1 MDLVGVHA
9 VIAFRQ
15 ILLQQQGVVVLL
27 HKIAVGVPLAEL
39 ADADVHHTEHAGKG
53 HHRRRHALGKAAVC
67 PPFLA
72 DQTVEQQ
79 SAQAKA
85 QHHEILAG
93 VLEHTQ
99 RPGAGVVVQ
108 HGHQC
113 KGQRSQHDPAKAPG
127 RGVQI
132 GVVIF
137 QRIHGHRRK
146 DEHRHIVPAGIVA
159 GVESVEC
166 AVQDGHQRAHGA
178 HRHNAL
184 FAVAMAGTPV
194 GQRTCQTAQGQ
205 IGRHAGPLDDAFRP
219 DGGQVGRIRR
229 HHPAEQDGQ
238 ILLHLAVG
246 QKAPSGRK
254 VDGARVLQQAQH
266 RRDQQQAAHG
276 HTQQAFK
283 RQLHKPLHGQAVVAG
298 SELAHK
304 VDGQEHH
311 LPGKKEVVVE
321 QVHRRPEGKQP
332 VTLVVHGLVQRPQ
345 QIREQRHHIHKVVE
359 EHVVHRK
366 AGQCI
371 QAGTQH
377 GVIPVFD
384 VALQVQ
390 VRTAARHAELEHQ
403 QRHHQVGQPPLRE
416 Q

>member
-1 MDLVGVHA
+1 
-9 VIAFRQ
+9 
-15 ILLQQQGVVVLL
+15 
-27 HKIAVGVPLAEL
+27 
-39 ADADVHHTEHAGKG
+39 
-53 HHRRRHALGKAAVC
+53 
-67 PPFLA
+67 
-72 DQTVEQQ
+72 
-79 SAQAKA
+79 
-85 QHHEILAG
+85 
-93 VLEHTQ
+93 
-99 RPGAGVVVQ
+99 
-108 HGHQC
+108 
-113 KGQRSQHDPAKAPG
+113 
-127 RGVQI
+127 
-132 GVVIF
+132 
-137 QRIHGHRRK
+137 
-146 DEHRHIVPAGIVA
+146 
-159 GVESVEC
+159 
-166 AVQDGHQRAHGA
+166 
-178 HRHNAL
+178 
-184 FAVAMAGTPV
+184 MAGTPV
-194 GQRTCQTAQGQ
+194 GQRTCQTAQRQ

-238 ILLHLAVG
+238 ILLHLAGG

-254 VDGARVLQQAQH
+254 VDGARILQQAQH

-311 LPGKKEVVVE
+311 LPGKEEVVVE
-321 QVHRRPEGKQP
+321 QVHRHPEGKQP
-332 VTLVVHGLVQRPQ
+332 VALVVHGLVQRPQ
-345 QIREQRHHIHKVVE
+345 QVREQRHHIHKVVE

-384 VALQVQ
+384 IALQVQ

-403 QRHHQVGQPPLRE
+403 QWHHQVGQPPLRE
-416 Q
+416 QQREPEEGRAVQVEGIGVHSAAAQVGRPGKGVVGCPGKGAVRVARPFQETVHVPVKADLLAVEVACIVEKSAVHDVERQEKNGCGERTQHHRPPEPILLLPGQPQLPGHSELFHGTLFLRRRGGSCFFISIPRNAARKKDISSPLPLDKRPPGRYGGEKT